1 MKKKYNE
8 KTAID
13 IIDKVGARPEMLVQI
28 LHAFIKKFSYIDEQA
43 IRLIA
48 KKINLSRAEIHGVVS
63 FYHDF
68 RTEPT
73 GEKVIKICQA
83 EACQSWDLEN

>member
-48 KKINLSRAEIHGVVS
+48 KKIN
-63 FYHDF
+63 FPQ
-68 RTEPT
+68 PT
-73 GEKVIKICQA
+73 NKERILIKSLNNFNIN
-83 EACQSWDLEN
+83 EVKGTVNSY